1 MIRYSCPSELLPT
14 IENTL
19 AAYGYQIEV
28 PLQHNADGAS
38 AMVMTC
44 GLTSVLLAQAPEHA
58 TLEIEIWGADQPI
71 AANLLDSLP
80 IPLHKQSAQ
89 AIAVPERA

>member
-1 MIRYSCPSELLPT
+1 MIRYSCSREHLAM
-14 IENTL
+14 IEDSL

-28 PLQHNADGAS
+28 PLQHNAGGAS

-44 GLTSVLLAQAPEHA
+44 GLTSVLLAQAPDGA
-58 TLEIEIWGADQPI
+58 TLEIEIWGMDQPI

-89 AIAVPERA
+89 TTMVPERA